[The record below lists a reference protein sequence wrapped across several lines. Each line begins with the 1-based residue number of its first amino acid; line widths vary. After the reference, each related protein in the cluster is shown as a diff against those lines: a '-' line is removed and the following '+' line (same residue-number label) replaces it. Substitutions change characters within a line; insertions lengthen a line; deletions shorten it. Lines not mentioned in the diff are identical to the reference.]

1 MNRLTEFKE
10 VRHIKELL
18 IPWIPGDEKPEDGI
32 LYVTDTEYQDEQLVR
47 YNCPCGCGNVVWIPY
62 YKQGQQ
68 KEEHPS
74 WGLTECDGK
83 VTLTPSVLSS
93 GFPCRSHYFI
103 RNNRI
108 CWC

>member
-1 MNRLTEFKE
+1 MARLTEFKE
-10 VRHIKELL
+10 VRHIPELL
-18 IPWIPGDEKPEDGI
+18 MPWIPGEEKLDDGV
-32 LYVTDTEYQDEQLVR
+32 LYVAVAAEQDEQFVQ

-68 KEEHPS
+68 KEESPS
-74 WGLTECDGK
+74 WGFAESDGK
-83 VTLTPSVLSS
+83 VTLSPSVFST

-108 CWC
+108 DWC